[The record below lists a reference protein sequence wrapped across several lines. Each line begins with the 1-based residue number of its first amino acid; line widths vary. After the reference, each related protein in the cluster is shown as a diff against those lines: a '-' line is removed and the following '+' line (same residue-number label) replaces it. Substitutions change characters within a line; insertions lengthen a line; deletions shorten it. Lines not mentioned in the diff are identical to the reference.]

1 MQTSC
6 SNFQKIFL
14 EKDRIEI
21 EGTENLL
28 AKFQD

>member
-1 MQTSC
+1 MQTSS

-14 EKDRIEI
+14 KKDRIEI

>member
-1 MQTSC
+1 MQTSS

-14 EKDRIEI
+14 EKDRIE
-21 EGTENLL
+21 GTENLL